1 LVWLGVYLAV
11 QVPRYSLV
19 RAFRR
24 RVHDEM
30 DVLPWG
36 RRFSVLTAITGL
48 VWGLSGVLIFPADST
63 AHQVL
68 LAISVAGVSA
78 AAAAVY
84 SPVTE
89 CYLPTILAMLLP
101 LSARYFYEGD
111 EVNII
116 MGAVILIFG
125 IVLVFTA
132 RKMHEVNSH
141 SLMLGFEN
149 NDLIGNLRA
158 EIDERNRAEQA
169 LAKSEQRLELAL
181 NGADLGLWDWN
192 IDKNELF
199 LDPKWL
205 QTLGYSADD
214 IQIPTSWWRKLI
226 HPDDKSA
233 VDSAMDG
240 HLNGSRPFYEAEF
253 RLLSK
258 AGDWKWV
265 LSRGKVVERD
275 PNGNPS
281 RVTGTSLDITD
292 RKAAEDQIRGSLKEK
307 EVLLREIHHRVKNNL
322 QVMSSLLRLQSRYVK
337 DDGYREMFRESVNR
351 VHSMALVHEKL
362 YQSQNLAEIRINDYL
377 AAVTK
382 QLMGAYESVQG
393 RVALGIEVQPLSL
406 GIETAMPLGFIVTEL
421 LSNALK
427 HAFPGTREGK
437 VTISPCRT
445 NGDLD
450 LVISDNGIGMP
461 AEFPLKHPQSLGLR
475 LVAIFVDQLQGETEL
490 TGNPGTRVR
499 ITFKASNYRERS
511 GDV

>member
-1 LVWLGVYLAV
+1 
-11 QVPRYSLV
+11 
-19 RAFRR
+19 
-24 RVHDEM
+24 M
-30 DVLPWG
+30 
-36 RRFSVLTAITGL
+36 
-48 VWGLSGVLIFPADST
+48 
-63 AHQVL
+63 
-68 LAISVAGVSA
+68 
-78 AAAAVY
+78 
-84 SPVTE
+84 
-89 CYLPTILAMLLP
+89 
-101 LSARYFYEGD
+101 
-111 EVNII
+111 
-116 MGAVILIFG
+116 
-125 IVLVFTA
+125 
-132 RKMHEVNSH
+132 
-141 SLMLGFEN
+141 
-149 NDLIGNLRA
+149 
-158 EIDERNRAEQA
+158 
-169 LAKSEQRLELAL
+169 
-181 NGADLGLWDWN
+181 
-192 IDKNELF
+192 
-199 LDPKWL
+199 
-205 QTLGYSADD
+205 
-214 IQIPTSWWRKLI
+214 I

-233 VDSAMDG
+233 VDSAMGG

-322 QVMSSLLRLQSRYVK
+322 QVMSSLLRLQSRYVQ

-393 RVALGIEVQPLSL
+393 RVALGIEVQPISL

-437 VTISPCRT
+437 VTVSLCRT

-450 LVISDNGIGMP
+450 LVISDDGIGMP